1 MKMSAFLAVSGL
13 LLLQTGVASAQ
24 SVEKPVSH
32 PLQVP
37 AGKSAKSL
45 KPDMAELA
53 EQPII
58 LTLRGHRH
66 ADGSMGFSCDQDHP
80 VFHEQA
86 DTAPQSG
93 EQP

>member
-1 MKMSAFLAVSGL
+1 MKVALLAISGL
-13 LLLQTGVASAQ
+13 LVLQADVVSAQ
-24 SVEKPVSH
+24 SPTKPVSH

-45 KPDMAELA
+45 KPDMVELA

-66 ADGSMGFSCDQDHP
+66 ADGSIGFSCDQDHP
-80 VFHEQA
+80 VALE
-86 DTAPQSG
+86 APEAPSLSG